1 MRISAAIWA
10 LASTVLLHGCSAV
23 DSQPVNKA
31 GDRPRSINPQPSGL
45 KVTQGD
51 DLERLATLWSK
62 RTQDNSAGDYPIGPG
77 DVIEI
82 NVPGME
88 EIKDVFV
95 RVSAEGTIALPFA
108 GTINVTGMTDK
119 GLRDEI
125 RRRLQQNF
133 MRDPQVRL
141 FVREFHSRQVAVI
154 GAVQKPGLFS
164 LTSSRRT
171 IFDMIS
177 EAGGVRAEAAERI
190 LFIPADPADP
200 ETAKKILASVPAQ
213 IVRRDPSP
221 LVVKDVEPIVINLNS
236 MVRGGNEKYLAMPA
250 RPGDVIMVPGAGEVL
265 VQGWVGKPGAY
276 KITSGLTILGA
287 VAAAG
292 GTVFPADNGSV
303 ELIRTNHQGQKTS
316 FSANLDAIKT
326 GEQPDLTL
334 REGDVIDVS
343 STGPKLVAYGF
354 YKFFTSIMS
363 VGVGAH
369 IPVR

>member
-1 MRISAAIWA
+1 
-10 LASTVLLHGCSAV
+10 
-23 DSQPVNKA
+23 
-31 GDRPRSINPQPSGL
+31 
-45 KVTQGD
+45 
-51 DLERLATLWSK
+51 
-62 RTQDNSAGDYPIGPG
+62 
-77 DVIEI
+77 
-82 NVPGME
+82 
-88 EIKDVFV
+88 
-95 RVSAEGTIALPFA
+95 
-108 GTINVTGMTDK
+108 
-119 GLRDEI
+119 
-125 RRRLQQNF
+125 
-133 MRDPQVRL
+133 
-141 FVREFHSRQVAVI
+141 
-154 GAVQKPGLFS
+154 
-164 LTSSRRT
+164 
-171 IFDMIS
+171 
-177 EAGGVRAEAAERI
+177 
-190 LFIPADPADP
+190 
-200 ETAKKILASVPAQ
+200 
-213 IVRRDPSP
+213 
-221 LVVKDVEPIVINLNS
+221 VEPIVINLNS
-236 MVRGGNEKYLAMPA
+236 MVRGGNEKFLAMPA

>member
-1 MRISAAIWA
+1 
-10 LASTVLLHGCSAV
+10 
-23 DSQPVNKA
+23 
-31 GDRPRSINPQPSGL
+31 
-45 KVTQGD
+45 
-51 DLERLATLWSK
+51 
-62 RTQDNSAGDYPIGPG
+62 
-77 DVIEI
+77 
-82 NVPGME
+82 
-88 EIKDVFV
+88 
-95 RVSAEGTIALPFA
+95 
-108 GTINVTGMTDK
+108 MTDK
-119 GLRDEI
+119 ELRDEI

-200 ETAKKILASVPAQ
+200 ESAKKILASVPAQ
-213 IVRRDPSP
+213 IVSRDPAP
-221 LVVKDVEPIVINLNS
+221 LIVKDVEPIVINLNS

-292 GTVFPADNGSV
+292 GTSFPADPGSV
-303 ELIRTNHQGQKTS
+303 QLIRTDNKGRKTS
-316 FSANLDAIKT
+316 FVANLDAIKA
-326 GEQPDLTL
+326 GEQPDLTV

-343 STGPKLVAYGF
+343 SSSPKLIAYGA
-354 YKFFTSIMS
+354 YKFFTTIMNI
-363 VGVGAH
+363 GVGAS

>member
-10 LASTVLLHGCSAV
+10 LAGTALLHGCSAV
-23 DSQPVNKA
+23 DSQPVNQA

-45 KVTQGD
+45 EVTQGD